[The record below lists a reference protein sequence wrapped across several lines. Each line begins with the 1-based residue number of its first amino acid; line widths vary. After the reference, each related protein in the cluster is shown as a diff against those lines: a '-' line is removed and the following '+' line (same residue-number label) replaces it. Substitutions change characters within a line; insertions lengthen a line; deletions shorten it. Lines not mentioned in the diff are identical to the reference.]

1 MMYMS
6 LKEQLFADL
15 KEAMKQKDNIQKD
28 TVQMVRAGILQIE
41 KDKKIELDD
50 DGVIDV
56 VAKELKKYCDV
67 LPDYKKSGRTDLID
81 ELTRR
86 CKILKSYL
94 PEQLTEDEIN
104 AIVTDAIAEV
114 KAKSLKDMGKIMA
127 IVSQKVKGRA
137 DNKTVGD
144 IVKKSLQ
151 KII

>member
-1 MMYMS
+1 MS

-15 KEAMKQKDNIQKD
+15 KEAMKQKDTILKD

-56 VAKELKKYCDV
+56 VAKELKKCYDV

-81 ELTRR
+81 ELNRR
-86 CKILKSYL
+86 CEILKSYL
-94 PEQLTEDEIN
+94 PEQLTEDEIK
-104 AIVTDAIAEV
+104 AIVEKAISEADAR
-114 KAKSLKDMGKIMA
+114 SMKDMGKVMA
-127 IVSQKVKGRA
+127 IVSPKVKGRA
-137 DNKTVGD
+137 DNKTVGE

-151 KII
+151 K